1 MKLKQFLL
9 FVVLGLMFVS
19 FAVSQNTAVNSDN
32 LWYQITD
39 FSQLDGTWEGIISH
53 SESQSGVTYNVQ
65 GNVIL
70 TFDSSANTFSQD
82 MVVNTSFSGVM
93 ARLFWGRIKS
103 SFEDN
108 DEVNAIINDSTRT
121 ITIIENTGPRV
132 MDDEER
138 ENLLNSSMINQ
149 NGTQI
154 KWNDNQFEIILTR
167 R

>member
-1 MKLKQFLL
+1 
-9 FVVLGLMFVS
+9 LGLMFAS
-19 FAVSQNTAVNSDN
+19 FAASQNTTGSSGT

-53 SESQSGVTYNVQ
+53 SESQSGVTYNVR

-70 TFDSSANTFSQD
+70 TFDSSANTFSRD

-93 ARLFWGRIKS
+93 ARIFWGRIKS
-103 SFEDN
+103 SFENN
-108 DEVNAIINDSTRT
+108 DEVNAVINDSTRT
-121 ITIIENTGPRV
+121 ITIIENTGPRAIE
-132 MDDEER
+132 DEER
-138 ENLLNSSMINQ
+138 ENIINSSMINQ